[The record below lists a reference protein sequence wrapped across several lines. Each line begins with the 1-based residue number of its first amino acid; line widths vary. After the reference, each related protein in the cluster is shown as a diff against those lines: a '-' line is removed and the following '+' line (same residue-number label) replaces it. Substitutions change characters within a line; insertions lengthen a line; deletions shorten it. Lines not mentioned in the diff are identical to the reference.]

1 MSKLQLLLM
10 VYVNSLLFQLREV
23 GRKFR
28 SLHDGSKKDCEK
40 LKEELK
46 EEKERTS
53 NLEKENG
60 ELKKKV
66 EETPAQSGA
75 PASSEQEE
83 RIKVKQYNLLSV
95 L

>member
-1 MSKLQLLLM
+1 MCDTNGIICSLLL
-10 VYVNSLLFQLREV
+10 QLREV

-28 SLHDGSKKDCEK
+28 SLHDASKKDCEK

-53 NLEKENG
+53 SLETEKE
-60 ELKKKV
+60 ELKKKI

-83 RIKVKQYNLLSV
+83 RIKVLQNSYLQQ
-95 L
+95 

>member
-1 MSKLQLLLM
+1 MLNLQCSLCVTDGICSVLL
-10 VYVNSLLFQLREV
+10 QLREV

-53 NLEKENG
+53 SLEKEKE
-60 ELKKKV
+60 ELKKKL

-75 PASSEQEE
+75 AASSEQED
-83 RIKVKQYNLLSV
+83 RTKVFTV
-95 L
+95 